1 MCASCYLN
9 EVVAPVRPSICFKM
23 DLRPSE
29 RRERPSIRCLHP
41 AYLVARAT
49 RKLLLGSA
57 CSVCASVPSL
67 ITDPN
72 DADLRGALAQ
82 ALLALDSDF
91 AAWLQLKSRNTVSHW
106 RPWLFFRRSR
116 PSQAALGAGG
126 QSRREGLAVA
136 SGAGGTGAGWGEAQ
150 VAAASALVL
159 ALFSLY
165 TGLTPNL
172 VGDSGS
178 GVVVHGRCSCGW
190 AQTAPKGTAEAHQ
203 RKWSRRG

>member
-1 MCASCYLN
+1 M
-9 EVVAPVRPSICFKM
+9 
-23 DLRPSE
+23 
-29 RRERPSIRCLHP
+29 
-41 AYLVARAT
+41 
-49 RKLLLGSA
+49 
-57 CSVCASVPSL
+57 
-67 ITDPN
+67 
-72 DADLRGALAQ
+72 
-82 ALLALDSDF
+82 
-91 AAWLQLKSRNTVSHW
+91 
-106 RPWLFFRRSR
+106 
-116 PSQAALGAGG
+116 
-126 QSRREGLAVA
+126 A

-203 RKWSRRG
+203 RKWPRQADLVG

>member
-1 MCASCYLN
+1 
-9 EVVAPVRPSICFKM
+9 M

-57 CSVCASVPSL
+57 CSVRASVPSF
-67 ITDPN
+67 ITEPN
-72 DADLRGALAQ
+72 DADLRGVLAQ
-82 ALLALDSDF
+82 ALLALDSGF
-91 AAWLQLKSRNTVSHW
+91 AAWLQLKSRNIVSHW
-106 RPWLFFRRSR
+106 RPWLFIRRSR

-136 SGAGGTGAGWGEAQ
+136 SGAGGTGAGLGEAQ

>member
-1 MCASCYLN
+1 MRQLLSERGSRACSAFHLLQNRSETEREEGTPINTLSASSLPRCSCHAQASAWIRVLCSRVGAFLHYRAQRRRPSRRTRTGASCPRLRFCRLAAA
-9 EVVAPVRPSICFKM
+9 EVKKHRVT
-23 DLRPSE
+23 L
-29 RRERPSIRCLHP
+29 
-41 AYLVARAT
+41 
-49 RKLLLGSA
+49 
-57 CSVCASVPSL
+57 
-67 ITDPN
+67 
-72 DADLRGALAQ
+72 
-82 ALLALDSDF
+82 
-91 AAWLQLKSRNTVSHW
+91 
-106 RPWLFFRRSR
+106 RPWLFF
-116 PSQAALGAGG
+116 QAALGAGG

>member
-57 CSVCASVPSL
+57 CSVRASVPSF
-67 ITDPN
+67 ITEPN
-72 DADLRGALAQ
+72 DADLRGVLAQ

-91 AAWLQLKSRNTVSHW
+91 AAWLQLKSRNTVSHCGLGFFFAVPGLH
-106 RPWLFFRRSR
+106 RPPWGREAKAEGRGWL
-116 PSQAALGAGG
+116 
-126 QSRREGLAVA
+126 
-136 SGAGGTGAGWGEAQ
+136 W
-150 VAAASALVL
+150 
-159 ALFSLY
+159 
-165 TGLTPNL
+165 
-172 VGDSGS
+172 
-178 GVVVHGRCSCGW
+178 
-190 AQTAPKGTAEAHQ
+190 
-203 RKWSRRG
+203 RRGLGVRARDGGRRRWPPPRRWCWRSLVYIQG

>member
-1 MCASCYLN
+1 MWLPSHLCEIAKLAISSPSTRLSLGEPRAPVTHTGRPFVTAWIRVLCLRVGAFPHYRSQRRRPSRRTRTGASC
-9 EVVAPVRPSICFKM
+9 PR
-23 DLRPSE
+23 
-29 RRERPSIRCLHP
+29 
-41 AYLVARAT
+41 
-49 RKLLLGSA
+49 LG
-57 CSVCASVPSL
+57 
-67 ITDPN
+67 
-72 DADLRGALAQ
+72 
-82 ALLALDSDF
+82 F

>member
-29 RRERPSIRCLHP
+29 RRARPSIRCLHP

-126 QSRREGLAVA
+126 QSRRERAGQEAVRQP
-136 SGAGGTGAGWGEAQ
+136 AGRGRGDTCGKGGRR
-150 VAAASALVL
+150 VLVHP
-159 ALFSLY
+159 
-165 TGLTPNL
+165 PNL
-172 VGDSGS
+172 TQVSYHIS
-178 GVVVHGRCSCGW
+178 
-190 AQTAPKGTAEAHQ
+190 Q
-203 RKWSRRG
+203 RK